1 MSYDPEYHKNYYKE
15 HKEALLAKQK
25 ERYETHKDS
34 IKEYQKEWYRN
45 NKDKVLAKSKAF
57 NVKTRYGLS
66 METYEKLL
74 SRGCDICGT
83 KEGKLCCDHSHTTG
97 AVRGCLCDA
106 CNKAVGCLKDNL
118 ETAKKLVQYLEV
130 HNV

>member
-15 HKEALLAKQK
+15 HREVLLAKQK
-25 ERYETHKDS
+25 ERYETNSDS

-57 NVKTRYGLS
+57 NVKNRYGLS

-83 KEGKLCCDHSHTTG
+83 KEGKLCCDHNHTTG
-97 AVRGCLCDA
+97 AVRGCLCDS
-106 CNKAVGCLKDNL
+106 CNKAVGSLKDSVEN
-118 ETAKKLVQYLEV
+118 AKKLVQYLEV

>member
-1 MSYDPEYHKNYYKE
+1 MSYDPEYHKAYYLK
-15 HKEALLAKQK
+15 HKEELLAKQREHYKTNK
-25 ERYETHKDS
+25 ES
-34 IKEYQKEWYRN
+34 IQEYQKEWYKA
-45 NKDKVLAKSKAF
+45 NKSTVQKRSKAF

-83 KEGKLCCDHSHTTG
+83 KEGKLCCDHNHQTG
-97 AVRGCLCDA
+97 AIRGCLCDS
-106 CNKAVGCLKDNL
+106 CNKALGHLSDSL
-118 ETAKKLVQYLEV
+118 ENAKKLVQYLEV